1 MKLPLFEVLDAWSML
16 SRLPKQQKS
25 DRRKPPLD
33 FFILPLLL
41 DPLEVLTTTEP
52 MKYSISTAIFHFY
65 QPCAPLAPA
74 SDNKAGDAASTS
86 AENSS
91 RAYRFHLPHLS
102 WGSHSPRPKTVA
114 LPTTHPHLCTLLD
127 WNGKLSFFSHF
138 SNIETWLNCRI
149 SFPKGRKEGGRWVVK
164 LRGGGG
170 GGRPQE
176 FVGMKRN
183 CNSIL
188 G

>member
-41 DPLEVLTTTEP
+41 DPLEVLTTTVP

-102 WGSHSPRPKTVA
+102 WGSHSPRPKTA

-127 WNGKLSFFSHF
+127 WNGKLSFFPTFQTPKRGSTVEF
-138 SNIETWLNCRI
+138 RSPRAERRGVSGWLN
-149 SFPKGRKEGGRWVVK
+149 
-164 LRGGGG
+164 
-170 GGRPQE
+170 
-176 FVGMKRN
+176 
-183 CNSIL
+183 
-188 G
+188 